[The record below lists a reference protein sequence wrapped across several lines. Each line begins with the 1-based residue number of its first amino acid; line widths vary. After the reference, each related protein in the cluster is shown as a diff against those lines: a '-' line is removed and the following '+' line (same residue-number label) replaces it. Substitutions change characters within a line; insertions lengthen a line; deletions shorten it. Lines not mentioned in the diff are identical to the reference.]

1 MDQTDV
7 VVVGAGVVGLAIARA
22 LALKG
27 LEVVIVEREGAI
39 GSGVSSRN
47 SEVIHAGHYYD
58 AGSLKAQLCV
68 RGRHLLYAY
77 CEERG
82 IEHRRCGKLVVATS
96 EAEIPKLKSILARG
110 EANGVEGLRLIGGD
124 EAHALEPD
132 VNCVAALH
140 SPVTGIIDSHGYMA
154 TLLGDAESHGAML
167 ALKSPFEG
175 AQRDGDRW
183 VFRTGGDEPF
193 EMAARFI
200 VNSGGLGSH
209 RIAASIQGFPAEHI
223 PRQHLAKGHYFALA
237 GRAPFTHLIYPT
249 PVDGGLGIHLTLDLG
264 GQARFGPDVLWLP
277 TGTSEADL
285 DYQVGT
291 ERRASFEADIRR
303 YWPGLPEGAI
313 QPAYSGVRP
322 KISGPGQP
330 AADFHIAGP
339 QQHGCPG
346 VVQLFGI
353 ESPGLTSS
361 MAIAERVAPMV
372 DLV

>member
-7 VVVGAGVVGLAIARA
+7 LVVGAGVVGLAVARA
-22 LALKG
+22 LAQKG

-58 AGSLKAQLCV
+58 AGSLKAQMCV

-77 CEERG
+77 AQERG

-110 EANGVEGLRLIGGD
+110 EANGVEGLRMIGGD
-124 EAHALEPD
+124 EAHALEPH
-132 VNCVAALH
+132 VNCVAALY

-154 TLLGDAESHGAML
+154 TLLGDAEAAGAML

-175 AQRDGDRW
+175 AVRDGNRW
-183 VFRTGGDEPF
+183 VFRTGGDEAF

-200 VNSGGLGSH
+200 VNSAGLGTH
-209 RIAASIQGFPAEHI
+209 KVAASIEGFPAQAI

-277 TGTSEADL
+277 DGTTEADL
-285 DYQVGT
+285 DYQVGP

-339 QQHGCPG
+339 KDHGCAG
-346 VVQLFGI
+346 VVQLLGI

-372 DLV
+372 ELD